1 MRKTFLV
8 ILILSLLLLTT
19 AISASAAGFNVT
31 IYNNRVPEFAIAF
44 TDNLE
49 GVLGIFYTGES
60 YKDSYGSLSGS
71 IMTLSLGGRY
81 YLNNVGKTSPFV
93 YASYS
98 FPMYFRDWKNPYNKC
113 YFLEGGLGL
122 AYNLDANWAVVGRTG
137 LGRDFYQEKE
147 TKDSKASWG
156 NTYSIGLMYSF

>member
-81 YLNNVGKTSPFV
+81 YLNNVGKTSPHRPLFTPV
-93 YASYS
+93 MVSQCTS
-98 FPMYFRDWKNPYNKC
+98 
-113 YFLEGGLGL
+113 E
-122 AYNLDANWAVVGRTG
+122 TG
-137 LGRDFYQEKE
+137 KIHTINAIF
-147 TKDSKASWG
+147 
-156 NTYSIGLMYSF
+156 